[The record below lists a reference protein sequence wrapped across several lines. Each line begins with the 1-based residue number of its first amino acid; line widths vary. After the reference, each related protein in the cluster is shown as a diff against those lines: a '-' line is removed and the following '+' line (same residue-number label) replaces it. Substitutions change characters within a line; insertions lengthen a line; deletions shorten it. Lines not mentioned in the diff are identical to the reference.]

1 MFMTSNVFTEGKI
14 LVTNN
19 RITEIFFFRSVYPFN
34 TPGAF
39 VPHSAINLSRTKE
52 EESPVSQ
59 SLDLSV
65 SESGAGASVSSTG
78 GNITLKAS
86 AASPFLFYFATCFY

>member
-1 MFMTSNVFTEGKI
+1 MFMTPNVLDRGVQESTQAWEDSLKI
-14 LVTNN
+14 RKTFKLF
-19 RITEIFFFRSVYPFN
+19 IHFQHFIQILCSRSVYPFT

-65 SESGAGASVSSTG
+65 SEAGATSSAVSSAG
-78 GNITLKAS
+78 
-86 AASPFLFYFATCFY
+86 P